1 MNATVT
7 ITLAD
12 IAAAQNN
19 DLEATA
25 LILEATESRVMTLAN
40 RAAYRM
46 NVTGDALD
54 NYRDEYAQVARIA
67 VWEALPRFDAD
78 TVDAFFGFMY
88 ATIEGKLLDAVRHDR
103 NGGAGADKDA
113 IKAFASVLEAA
124 EGDVYKAEKLV
135 QELPKGKR
143 LSADR
148 ANAARLSWQG
158 SVSIDKGSDDSE
170 AGSIL
175 YTLASDDE
183 TPEVARP
190 KVGTGAALEALSVLQ
205 MYSTARDVLSAVPL
219 NSAQVDAI
227 EDTVRV
233 PRDAAERR
241 YVLDAVAILRSYV
254 STVAEGEL
262 SDDLRDVSD
271 DRREERD
278 GKNSAVREVLDDMGK
293 RGPMQRDAITLA
305 FGIGDSLRFGRGDDG
320 DLNGMAAYM
329 GVSYS
334 QAQLALTK
342 GLKAFAKRWI
352 ARVASTEAEAL
363 SLADAVTVNL
373 GRGGRK

>member
-1 MNATVT
+1 MNATATAAT

-12 IAAAQNN
+12 IAAAQNS

-46 NVTGDALD
+46 NATGDALD

-78 TVDAFFGFMY
+78 SVDAFFGFMY
-88 ATIEGKLLDAVRHDR
+88 ATIEAKLLDAVRHDR
-103 NGGAGADKDA
+103 NGAAGVDKDA

-124 EGDVYKAEKLV
+124 DGDVFKAEKLV

-143 LSADR
+143 LGADR

-175 YTLASDDE
+175 HTLASDDD

-190 KVGTGAALEALSVLQ
+190 KVGTGAALEALTVLQ
-205 MYSTARDVLSAVPL
+205 TYSTAYAALAALPTTDAD
-219 NSAQVDAI
+219 VDAV
-227 EDTVRV
+227 EDALTV
-233 PRDAAERR
+233 PRDPQVRR

-254 STVAEGEL
+254 STVADSAL
-262 SDDLRDVSD
+262 ADDLRDVSD
-271 DRREERD
+271 DRRDERAERND
-278 GKNSAVREVLDDMGK
+278 NVTASLDKMGK
-293 RGPMQRDAITLA
+293 GQADTLRHS
-305 FGIGDSLRFGRGDDG
+305 FGIGGVADFGWGDG
-320 DLNGMAAYM
+320 CDLEGMAEFLDITYHNAKTQR
-329 GVSYS
+329 SK
-334 QAQLALTK
+334 ARLAFPK
-342 GLKAFAKRWI
+342 HWI
-352 ARVASTEAEAL
+352 ALVATSEADALEWAEA
-363 SLADAVTVNL
+363 AANM
-373 GRGGRK
+373 RKAAGRK